1 MSEEIKVKKRN
12 GTIEPLQLSKLHEM
26 VACACE
32 GLSGVS
38 VSQVEMASGIQFYDG
53 ISTNEIQEILIK
65 AASDLISLD
74 NPNYQYVAARLL
86 LFSIRKKIY
95 GGRIDLPHLS
105 EHIKKCV
112 DLGVYDAS
120 IYENYSEE
128 ELDLVNSFID
138 HDRDLLFTYAA
149 MREAVDKY
157 LVQNRVTKKLYET
170 PQFMYMMIALTGF
183 SRYPKE
189 TRMSYVKR
197 FYDISSRL
205 KINLPTPVLA
215 GVRTKTKQ
223 YASCTLLDCGDS
235 LDSIIATKA
244 SLLRYVANKSGIGL
258 NVGRV
263 RGIGKEIRGGEAF
276 HTGMVPLIKS
286 FEANMN
292 FCSQGGVRKGSA
304 TVFFPI
310 WHHEIRELIVL
321 KNEKGNDEN
330 RARSLDYAVTTS
342 KIFYERFIKNGNI
355 TLFSPYDVPGLYE
368 AFGTPEFDE
377 LYVKYENDPLIP
389 KDVISA
395 QELTLDILGERSD
408 TGRLYLMNIDHVNSH
423 SPYKKIVRMSNLCLE
438 ICLLTEP
445 LEHPDDISGAI
456 ALCILS
462 AINVGLLKTD
472 KEMEEYCEL
481 IMRFLDELIDI
492 QTYPVKAAE
501 IPTKKNRTLGIGIT
515 GLAQFLARN
524 GVKYEDPQSANLVHK
539 LSESLQ
545 YYLLKTSVQLA
556 KEKGACEGFKET
568 KYAEGILPIDT
579 YKKEVDN
586 VCSEPLQHN
595 WEELR
600 QEILTYGLRH
610 TTCTAQMPCESSAK
624 LLNTTNGIEPPRGYL
639 SVKRKV
645 RNIVPQYAKLK
656 NNYTLLW
663 DMKSNEGYFN
673 IVAVMQKFF
682 DQAISANWSY
692 NPQHYPDNKVPMS
705 VIVKDFLSAYSLGH
719 KTAYYHNTYDGKE
732 DDMQVE
738 DLVDDILDMEDE
750 NCESCTL

>member
-1 MSEEIKVKKRN
+1 
-12 GTIEPLQLSKLHEM
+12 
-26 VACACE
+26 
-32 GLSGVS
+32 
-38 VSQVEMASGIQFYDG
+38 
-53 ISTNEIQEILIK
+53 
-65 AASDLISLD
+65 
-74 NPNYQYVAARLL
+74 
-86 LFSIRKKIY
+86 
-95 GGRIDLPHLS
+95 
-105 EHIKKCV
+105 V

-120 IYENYSEE
+120 IFDHYSEE
-128 ELDLVNSFID
+128 ELDLANSFID

-157 LVQNRVTKKLYET
+157 LVQHRVTKELYET

-183 SRYPKE
+183 SKYHKE

-215 GVRTKTKQ
+215 GVRTKRKQ
-223 YASCTLLDCGDS
+223 YSSCTLLDCGDS
-235 LDSIIATKA
+235 LESIIATKA
-244 SLLRYVANKSGIGL
+244 SLLRYVANRAGIGL
-258 NVGRV
+258 NVGRL
-263 RGIGKEIRGGEAF
+263 RGLGKEIRGGEAV
-276 HTGMVPLIKS
+276 HTGLVPFIKS
-286 FEANMN
+286 FEAEMN
-292 FCSQGGVRKGSA
+292 SCSQGGVRKGSA
-304 TVFFPI
+304 TLFFPI

-342 KIFYERFIKNGNI
+342 KIFYERFIKNQNI

-377 LYVKYENDPLIP
+377 LYVKYENDPSIP
-389 KDVISA
+389 KDTISA

-423 SPYKKIVRMSNLCLE
+423 SPYKKIVRMSNLCVE

-445 LEHPDDISGAI
+445 LDHPDDINGAI

-524 GVKYEDPQSANLVHK
+524 GVKYEDPQSANFVHK
-539 LSESLQ
+539 LTESLQ

-568 KYAEGILPIDT
+568 KYADGILPIDT

-586 VCSEPLQHN
+586 ICSVPLQHD

-692 NPQHYPDNKVPMS
+692 NPQNYPDNKVPMS

-738 DLVDDILDMEDE
+738 DLVDNILDMEDE